1 MNKIYLN
8 KYLFALIICLHLSAL
23 SIVSAVIRP
32 SSKEILEKMKLAN
45 DYFIGVW
52 PDPTKVIVTDKTRPS
67 NLWTRATYY
76 EGLMQLYYL
85 SGDQKLYQYAVDW
98 GTFHKWQPTYVGT
111 ALTRNGDNLCCSQT
125 YIELY
130 NIEPKP
136 ERIATIKASID
147 NMVNTATSNDWW
159 WIDAIHMAMPVFAK
173 MGVLTGDIKYFNKM
187 YDLYCFPRYQVKKG
201 TGLYNT
207 TDKLWYRDSVYLPPK
222 VSPNNL
228 PVYWSRGNG
237 WVMAALVRVLDVL
250 PENAPHRDEYINMFK
265 DMASRLITIQ
275 REDGF
280 WNVNLADPNDFGGR
294 ETSGTAFFVYGLAW
308 GINHQ
313 LLDSATYYDAALKG
327 WNGMTNDALH
337 PDGSLG
343 YVQSTGSKPAD
354 GQPLSYDKKPN
365 FEDYGLGGFLLA
377 GSEIYRMILAAETT
391 SSIGSTTDNS
401 KLKVFPVC
409 FSDKLTVTANI
420 NQSAVLSMFDLKG
433 DLIFTKYYP
442 TGIGQLNEKIS
453 FSNNS
458 FADGVY
464 FLRLTD
470 GNSVNSIKV
479 FYNKGMNQ

>member
-1 MNKIYLN
+1 MKNVTFILSFLLVFNLSDIYPVDIPASQEVLQN
-8 KYLFALIICLHLSAL
+8 
-23 SIVSAVIRP
+23 
-32 SSKEILEKMKLAN
+32 MKLAN
-45 DYFIGVW
+45 SYFLNVW

-67 NLWTRATYY
+67 NLWTRATYF

-85 SGDQKLYQYAVDW
+85 TNDNKFYQYAVDW

-130 NIEPKP
+130 NIDPKP

-173 MGVLTGDIKYFNKM
+173 MGVLTGDVKYFNKM

-201 TGLYNT
+201 TGLYNS

-250 PENAPHRDEYINMFK
+250 PENAPHRDEYISMFK
-265 DMASRLITIQ
+265 DMASKLITIQ

-280 WNVNLADPNDFGGR
+280 WNPNLADPNDYGGK

-308 GINHQ
+308 GVNHH
-313 LLDSATYYDAALKG
+313 LLDSATYYNPALKG
-327 WNGMTNDALH
+327 WNGMVNDALH

-343 YVQSTGSKPAD
+343 YVQSTGSKPSD
-354 GQPLSYDKKPN
+354 GQPLSYDKKAN

-377 GSEIYRMILAAETT
+377 GSEIYRMIKSGETY
-391 SSIGSTTDNS
+391 SLLKNPIGKSRLNA
-401 KLKVFPVC
+401 FPVC
-409 FSDKLTVTANI
+409 FSDELTVLVNPDHP
-420 NQSAVLSMFDLKG
+420 AVLTMYDVKG
-433 DLIFTKYYP
+433 CLIFSKKYEK
-442 TGIGQLNEKIS
+442 GCGLMQEKICS
-453 FSNNS
+453 SDLLLS
-458 FADGVY
+458 EGIY
-464 FLRLTD
+464 FLKLAD
-470 GNSVNSIKV
+470 EGSVSSLKV
-479 FYNKGMNQ
+479 FYKKGMNQ